1 MKRIFWTKKQMGEV
15 NALCDQCG
23 APDAVRKE
31 TERIL
36 GILDNVYGDL
46 RDAQRDDGGFIL
58 FCTEPVGENDLKEVL
73 EKYHVR
79 SDEVEY
85 REKIGNQPEE
95 TWEVRLYIITNDY
108 GITIISP
115 QEGEE

>member
-1 MKRIFWTKKQMGEV
+1 MKRIFWTKKQMEEV
-15 NALCDQCG
+15 NVLCDQCG

-58 FCTEPVGENDLKEVL
+58 FCTEPVRENDLKEVL

-85 REKIGNQPEE
+85 KESIGASKEK
-95 TWEVRLYIITNDY
+95 TWETRLYIITNDY

-115 QEGEE
+115 QEKEA

>member
-1 MKRIFWTKKQMGEV
+1 MKRIFWTKKQMREV
-15 NALCDQCG
+15 KAMCDQCG

-58 FCTEPVGENDLKEVL
+58 FFEVF
-73 EKYHVR
+73 
-79 SDEVEY
+79 S
-85 REKIGNQPEE
+85 
-95 TWEVRLYIITNDY
+95 
-108 GITIISP
+108 
-115 QEGEE
+115 

>member
-1 MKRIFWTKKQMGEV
+1 MKKVFWTKSQMNEV
-15 NALCDQCG
+15 NVLCDQCG

-46 RDAQRDDGGFIL
+46 RDVQRDDGGFIL

-79 SDEVEY
+79 SDEIEY
-85 REKIGNQPEE
+85 EDFIYNRTGVIW
-95 TWEVRLYIITNDY
+95 TVRLYIITNDY
-108 GITIISP
+108 GITIIFP
-115 QEGEE
+115 KEV

>member
-1 MKRIFWTKKQMGEV
+1 MKKVFWTKRQMDEV
-15 NALCDQCG
+15 NVLCDQCG

-46 RDAQRDDGGFIL
+46 REAQKDDGGFIL
-58 FCTEPVGENDLKEVL
+58 FCTEPVRENELKEVL

-79 SDEVEY
+79 SDEAEY
-85 REKIGNQPEE
+85 RESIGTSKEK

-115 QEGEE
+115 QGEEA

>member
-1 MKRIFWTKKQMGEV
+1 MKRIFWTKNQMNEV

-23 APDAVRKE
+23 VPDAVRKE

-46 RDAQRDDGGFIL
+46 RDAQKDDGGFIL
-58 FCTEPVGENDLKEVL
+58 FCTEPVRENDLKEVL

-79 SDEVEY
+79 SDEAEY
-85 REKIGNQPEE
+85 RENIESKSEQ

-115 QEGEE
+115 QGEEA

>member
-1 MKRIFWTKKQMGEV
+1 MKRLFWTKKQMDEV
-15 NALCDQCG
+15 NVLCDQCS
-23 APDAVRKE
+23 APDAVREE
-31 TERIL
+31 TERIV
-36 GILDNVYGDL
+36 GILDNSYGDL
-46 RDAQRDDGGFIL
+46 RDAQKDDGGFIL
-58 FCTEPVGENDLKEVL
+58 FCTEPMEENDLSEVL

-85 REKIGNQPEE
+85 REKIGSQLEE

-115 QEGEE
+115 QEREE